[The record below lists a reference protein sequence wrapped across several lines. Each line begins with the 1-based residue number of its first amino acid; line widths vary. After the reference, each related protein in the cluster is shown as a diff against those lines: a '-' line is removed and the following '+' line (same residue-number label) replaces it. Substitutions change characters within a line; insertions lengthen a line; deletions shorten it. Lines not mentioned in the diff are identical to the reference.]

1 MTAFTYAV
9 VRPPGAAMAAGL
21 TTANL
26 GAPDYALALEQ
37 HARYVEELERAGLS
51 VTALE
56 PLPAFPDA
64 YFVEDVAV
72 VTPELAVIA
81 RPGAEARRGEA
92 EFIEPALAKH
102 RCVAKIQAPATLDGG
117 DVLTV
122 GRQVF
127 VGLSSRTNREG
138 ARQLEEILGAH
149 GYCVAAISVEA
160 GLHFKSSVNLLT
172 DDTLIVTPGFC
183 AHEALSQFQLI
194 VVDKDDEYSANVLRI
209 NDSLL
214 VPTGFPKTMAKLAEL
229 GQTMVEVNVSEMQK
243 MDGGL
248 TCMSV
253 RF

>member
-1 MTAFTYAV
+1 MTAFTHAI
-9 VRPPGAAMAAGL
+9 VRSPGADMAAGL

-26 GAPDYALALEQ
+26 GVPDYALALEQ

-56 PLPAFPDA
+56 PLPGFPDA
-64 YFVEDVAV
+64 HFVEDVAV
-72 VTPELAVIA
+72 VTPEVAVIA

-92 EFIEPALAKH
+92 EFIEAALAKH
-102 RCVAKIQAPATLDGG
+102 RSVARIQAPGTLDGG
-117 DVLTV
+117 DVLSL

-138 ARQLEEILGAH
+138 ARQLEGILRPF
-149 GYCVAAISVEA
+149 GYCVAAIPVGA

-172 DDTLIVTPGFC
+172 DDTLLVTSTFNR
-183 AHEALSQFQLI
+183 HEALTHFDAI
-194 VVDKDDEYSANVLRI
+194 VVDEGDEYSANVLRI
-209 NDSLL
+209 NDRIL
-214 VPTGFPKTMAKLAEL
+214 VPAGFPRTIAKLERL
-229 GQTMVEVNVSEMQK
+229 GESLVEVEVSEMQK

-253 RF
+253 RL